1 MISELVFGLVE
12 GLPPVVPDHQYEAW
26 EETLDEWCA
35 FRECLCQQTFNDGD
49 DGVGRVR
56 MAWVLALLHP
66 SQEVHPER
74 LAGHARDLM
83 EGSSTTTRIRL
94 DFGMDY
100 RPSCVPWPLSTV
112 LVGEGEGKKAGV
124 QAQKKVRGSEVHNC
138 YLKVSMGYDDP
149 KDPNSHRY
157 EYVHRIVAWMVFGPP
172 PEQVMLGGKP
182 FRRIECFHV
191 CNYKRCANPLHLAWG
206 TSRHNQ
212 LANPEAYEEALGCM
226 GGGRIVVAVGGR
238 DAPVLRRA
246 PPKVLPPSSP
256 LKKMKVV

>member
-66 SQEVHPER
+66 SQEVRPER
-74 LAGHARDLM
+74 LEGHARDLM

-124 QAQKKVRGSEVHNC
+124 QAQKKVLSSEVHNC

-149 KDPNSHRY
+149 KDPDSHRY

-172 PEQVMLGGKP
+172 PEQVMLGGMPYRRNDLQLLVLHKP
-182 FRRIECFHV
+182 PAFGMGYIE
-191 CNYKRCANPLHLAWG
+191 AG

-226 GGGRIVVAVGGR
+226 GGGRVVVAVGGR
-238 DAPVLRRA
+238 DVPVLRQA
-246 PPKVLPPSSP
+246 PPKVLSPSSP
-256 LKKMKVV
+256 LKNKK